1 MPTITVSRQDLY
13 RLSGLPATYSLAE
26 LEDALALVKGEL
38 GSRTY
43 DGLTLRTAGGS
54 WIDDNQEFKLRIE
67 LKDTN
72 RPDLWSAEGIA
83 RHLRDHRRGYGQSY
97 DFFTAQPAD
106 LTLEVDPTLESI
118 RPFAGGFVAEGGVVD
133 EESLRA
139 FIETQETL
147 TRNFGRKRTTFSMG
161 VYDGDHIVFPVHFRA
176 VGRHEVRFEPLPP
189 SSGPVEWPTDTAMT
203 PQEILERHPTG
214 QEYAGILAGHD
225 RAPLL
230 TDATGAVLALIPVI
244 NSAGLGRVL
253 PGMTRLFVDV
263 TGTEQEHCLLALN
276 ILATNLADRGW
287 SIRPVT
293 THYPYD
299 TPRGRRV
306 TVPQPMPITQTVPLG
321 EFSRLLGEPLD
332 IADIISKLTAYGV
345 AAHADEEKIVAT
357 IPSYRQDY
365 LHPVDVIEDYAI
377 SRGYDAIAA
386 TMTQEFTVGRLDP
399 LTEFED
405 LVRDLMIGFGFEE
418 AICNIL
424 TNGSYLRQR
433 MAVEGDGAP
442 PFHGGPTVRIANVM
456 SQSYSHLRDWV
467 IPSLLEIE
475 AQSAGALY
483 PHRVFEV
490 GEVAVFD
497 LQANLGSRTESR
509 LGAIIAADDASFDSA
524 QSPLYALLGALG
536 IAFRVTHWPHPSFI
550 EGRSALVTA
559 GGPGEGAIPLGFL
572 GELSPQVLTTW
583 GARTPVAALELSI
596 GALLRSSAIAHD
608 SAPTAPLCYTFL
620 REVSP

>member
-13 RLSGLPATYSLAE
+13 RLGGLPASYSLAE
-26 LEDALALVKGEL
+26 LDDALALVKGEL
-38 GSRTY
+38 GARTHH
-43 DGLTLRTAGGS
+43 GLTLRTAARG
-54 WIDDNQEFKLRIE
+54 WIESDEDFDLRIE

-72 RPDLWSAEGIA
+72 RPDLWSVEGIA
-83 RHLRDHRRGYGQSY
+83 RHLRDHRCGYGQTY
-97 DFFTAQPAD
+97 GFFTAEPAE
-106 LTLEVDPTLESI
+106 LMLEVDPALESI
-118 RPFAGGFVAEGGVVD
+118 RPFAGGFLAEGGVVD

-139 FIETQETL
+139 LIETQETL

-161 VYDGDHIVFPVHFRA
+161 VYDGDRMVFPVHFRA

-189 SSGPVEWPTDTAMT
+189 SSGPVEWPTGTELT

-214 QEYAGILAGHD
+214 QEYAGILAGHE
-225 RAPLL
+225 RVPLL

-299 TPRGRRV
+299 TPRGRLV
-306 TVPQPMPITQTVPLG
+306 TVPHPMPITQTVPLG
-321 EFSRLLGEPLD
+321 EFTRLLGESLD
-332 IADIISKLTAYGV
+332 AADIVNKLTAYGV
-345 AAHADEEKIVAT
+345 AAHADKDQIVAT

-386 TMTQEFTVGRLDP
+386 TMAQEFTVGRLHP

-418 AICNIL
+418 VICNIL
-424 TNGSYLRQR
+424 TNGAYLRQR
-433 MAVEGDGAP
+433 MEIDAAGAP

-456 SQSYSHLRDWV
+456 SQSYAHLRDWV

-497 LQANLGSRTESR
+497 PQANLGSRTESR
-509 LGAIIAADDASFDSA
+509 LGAIIAADNAAFDSA
-524 QSPLYALLGALG
+524 QSPLYALLGVLG
-536 IAFRVTHWPHPSFI
+536 IAFRVAHWPHPSFI

-559 GGPGEGAIPLGFL
+559 DRPGEGAAPLGFL
-572 GELSPQVLTTW
+572 GELSPQVLTNW
-583 GARTPVAALELSI
+583 GARTPVAALELSVD
-596 GALLRSSAIAHD
+596 ALMAVRMGRQVNRVD
-608 SAPTAPLCYTFL
+608 
-620 REVSP
+620 R

>member
-13 RLSGLPATYSLAE
+13 RLSGLPTSYSLAE
-26 LEDALALVKGEL
+26 LDDALALVKGEL

-43 DGLTLRTAGGS
+43 DGLTLRTAGAG
-54 WIDDNQEFKLRIE
+54 WIESDQEFKLRIE

-72 RPDLWSAEGIA
+72 RPDLWSVEGIA
-83 RHLRDHRRGYGQSY
+83 RHLRDHRRGHGQSY
-97 DFFTAQPAD
+97 DFFTDQPAE
-106 LTLEVDPTLESI
+106 LTLEVDPALESI
-118 RPFAGGFVAEGGVVD
+118 RPFAGGFLADGGVVD

-139 FIETQETL
+139 LIETQETL
-147 TRNFGRKRTTFSMG
+147 TRNFGHKRSSFSMG
-161 VYDGDHIVFPVHFRA
+161 VYDGDHIVFPVRFRA
-176 VGRHEVRFEPLPP
+176 VGRQEVRFEPLPP
-189 SSGPVEWPTDTAMT
+189 SSSPLEWPPGAELT

-214 QEYAGILAGHD
+214 QEYAGILAGHEHV
-225 RAPLL
+225 PLL
-230 TDATGAVLALIPVI
+230 ADATGAVLALIPVI

-287 SIRPVT
+287 SIHPVT

-306 TVPQPMPITQTVPLG
+306 TVPHPMPITQTVPLG

-332 IADIISKLTAYGV
+332 AGDIVGKLTAYGV
-345 AAHADEEKIVAT
+345 AAREDKAGIVAT

-386 TMTQEFTVGRLDP
+386 TMAQEFTVGRLDP

-405 LVRDLMIGFGFEE
+405 LVRDLLIGFGFEE

-424 TNGSYLRQR
+424 TNGANLRQR
-433 MAVEGDGAP
+433 MAVVTAGAP

-456 SQSYSHLRDWV
+456 SQSYSHLRDWI

-497 LQANLGSRTESR
+497 LAANLGSRTESR
-509 LGAIIAADDASFDSA
+509 LAAIIAADDASFDSV

-536 IAFRVTHWPHPSFI
+536 ISFQVTHWPHPSFI
-550 EGRSALVTA
+550 EGRSALVTVEQ
-559 GGPGEGAIPLGFL
+559 PGEDAVPLGFL
-572 GELSPQVLTTW
+572 GELSPQVLTNW
-583 GARTPVAALELSI
+583 GARTPVAALELS
-596 GALLRSSAIAHD
+596 LDRMRSVRN
-608 SAPTAPLCYTFL
+608 PTSG
-620 REVSP
+620 R